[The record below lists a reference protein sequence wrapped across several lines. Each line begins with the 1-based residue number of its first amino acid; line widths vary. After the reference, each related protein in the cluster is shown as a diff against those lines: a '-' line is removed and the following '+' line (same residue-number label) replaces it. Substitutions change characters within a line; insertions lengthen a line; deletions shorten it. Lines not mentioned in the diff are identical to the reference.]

1 MKSAGIIP
9 LLSDPLCGWL
19 AELSRLQPKLH
30 FIQLQHQFELLLL
43 CSDTSKN
50 MKKKKI
56 ITISCEKIQFFVNTS

>member
-19 AELSRLQPKLH
+19 AELSRLQPQLH

-43 CSDTSKN
+43 CSDISKN
-50 MKKKKI
+50 MKKKK
-56 ITISCEKIQFFVNTS
+56 